1 MTTLWQPVLAA
12 VLAWAP
18 LAGWSQERPRA
29 LENAQRQR
37 ELLQAGTVEFYHKFT
52 RDALPPMLYTARFG
66 GEDDAVALRGDEG
79 GVFYCS
85 DGTVAQSRR
94 GPHVALIRKED
105 TWAYDSDGLMAMAS
119 LDPAHAEHVWKLR
132 SLGLNS
138 FNSYRDVHDTLWRD
152 GGKQPDARS
161 YSETVENGLH
171 VVRAQ
176 TEHGVT
182 TWYIDAQ
189 RGWNPVRVTYERD
202 GQLAAESRSTLK
214 EYDGIWFP
222 ATVAFFGGND
232 PDHPLEVVTVASAA
246 FNRPDQPRAL
256 TPADIGIEAGM
267 SLHVERPGGKSEFM
281 MFDGEKAVSQ
291 EEFVERVRAGEIKYG
306 PTFLRTIAEIEAAAA
321 RSEVE
326 GATEVGAVTG
336 DPTSARRRRES
347 EWEAYTRKF
356 IAKYHLDDGQS
367 QKALSILRECQEEAN
382 QYLLRHKTE
391 FERLQQKFQKVAKAD
406 APKEEDLR
414 ARSQQAA
421 KLRAPLNEIFEKQ
434 LKPRLE
440 KLPTRA
446 QREGAKPDQPA
457 ASWPSQTP

>member
-1 MTTLWQPVLAA
+1 MPTPSLYALAS

-18 LAGWSQERPRA
+18 LAAWSQERPRA

-37 ELLQAGTVEFYHKFT
+37 DLLQTGTVEFSHE
-52 RDALPPMLYTARFG
+52 RALKNYWPRFYTARFG
-66 GEDDAVALRGDEG
+66 EEDDAVALRGDEAG
-79 GVFYCS
+79 RFYLS
-85 DGTVAQSRR
+85 DGTVVPNWR
-94 GPHVALIRKED
+94 PHVLLMRKGD
-105 TWAYDSDGLMAMAS
+105 TWTYDSDGLMATLS
-119 LDPAHAEHVWKLR
+119 LDPAHAEHVGKLR
-132 SLGLNS
+132 SLGLTF
-138 FNSYRDVHDTLWRD
+138 FNAKSDVHDTLWRD
-152 GGKQPDARS
+152 AGRQPDARS
-161 YSETVENGLH
+161 YSETVENGVH

-176 TEHGVT
+176 TEGGVT
-182 TWYIDAQ
+182 TWYIDPQ

-202 GQLAAESRSTLK
+202 GQLVAESRSTLK
-214 EYDGIWFP
+214 EYDGVWFP
-222 ATVAFFGGND
+222 ATVAFFGDD
-232 PDHPLEVVTVASAA
+232 PNKPLEVVTVTSAA
-246 FNRPDQPRAL
+246 FNRPDQPRVL

-267 SLHVERPGGKSEFM
+267 SLHVEKPGGKSEFM

-291 EEFVERVRAGEIKYG
+291 EEFGERVLAGEIKYG

-326 GATEVGAVTG
+326 GAPEAGAATA
-336 DPTSARRRRES
+336 DPTAARRERES

-367 QKALSILRECQEEAN
+367 QKAFSILRECQEQAN
-382 QYLLRHKTE
+382 QYLVRHKTE
-391 FERLQQKFQKVAKAD
+391 FEQLQQKFQKVADAD

-414 ARSQQAA
+414 TRSQQAA

-446 QREGAKPDQPA
+446 QRAAAEPDQPA
-457 ASWPSQTP
+457 ASRPSK